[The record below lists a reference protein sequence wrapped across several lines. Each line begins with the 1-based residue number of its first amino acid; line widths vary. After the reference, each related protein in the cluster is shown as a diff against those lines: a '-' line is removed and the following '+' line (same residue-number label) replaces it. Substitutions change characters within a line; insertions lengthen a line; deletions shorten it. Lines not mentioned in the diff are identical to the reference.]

1 MAKINLTKLPKAAKI
16 LVVDDESETCKLVK
30 SILESE
36 GHKVEVAYNGTQCLE
51 KAKTNSYDLI
61 TLDVMMPDL
70 SGWDVFQRLK
80 LGGEKAKIVFLSV
93 VEVSMERLEM
103 LKKSGVSDYIL
114 KPFESDDL
122 AKRIKSVLTA

>member
-1 MAKINLTKLPKAAKI
+1 M
-16 LVVDDESETCKLVK
+16 
-30 SILESE
+30 ESE

>member
-1 MAKINLTKLPKAAKI
+1 MQQLI
-16 LVVDDESETCKLVK
+16 LHVDNEIT
-30 SILESE
+30 
-36 GHKVEVAYNGTQCLE
+36 
-51 KAKTNSYDLI
+51 
-61 TLDVMMPDL
+61 TLDLVCEILTGAGFKVVSAKSGQECLDKLAEIKPSLVLLDIMMPDL